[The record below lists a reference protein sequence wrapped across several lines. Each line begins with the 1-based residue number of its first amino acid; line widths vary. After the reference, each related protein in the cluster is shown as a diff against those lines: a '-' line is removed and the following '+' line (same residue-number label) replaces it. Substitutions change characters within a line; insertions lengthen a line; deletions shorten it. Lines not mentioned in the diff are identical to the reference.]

1 MITQYSAVSSLDGK
15 NDTDTHAI
23 AQNKHKTIQA
33 LCHMSL
39 IIQAAAA
46 QQKDHNE

>member
-1 MITQYSAVSSLDGK
+1 MITQYRAVSSLDGK
-15 NDTDTHAI
+15 NEIDTHAN
-23 AQNKHKTIQA
+23 AQNEHKTIQA

-39 IIQAAAA
+39 IIQAVAA